1 MPLRLPQPV
10 RAEIELLP
18 MPHTSRK
25 PGPRAILPYYNCL
38 SMNIELREPKTA
50 DDFARY
56 YDLRWRILREPWTQ
70 DRESSKDEHE
80 ALAVHLMAW
89 NQNKLLGVGR
99 LHFNAPEEAQIRY
112 MAVEESY
119 AGRGVGTVILEELEV
134 RAKRAG
140 ATRIVANARETALS
154 FYKNNGYRSIE
165 RADTLFETLPHWRV
179 FKTC

>member
-1 MPLRLPQPV
+1 ML
-10 RAEIELLP
+10 
-18 MPHTSRK
+18 TSPCSKTGTR
-25 PGPRAILPYYNCL
+25 GIHPYYNCL

-89 NQNKLLGVGR
+89 ADNKLVGVGR
-99 LHFNAPEEAQIRY
+99 LHFNDPEEAQIRY
-112 MAVEESY
+112 MAVEESC
-119 AGRGVGTVILEELEV
+119 AGRGVGTIILAELEG

-140 ATRIVANARETALS
+140 ATHIVANARENALS
-154 FYKNNGYRSIE
+154 FYRKNGYQLID
-165 RADTLFETLPHWRV
+165 RADTLFESLVHWRV
-179 FKTC
+179 VKPVSTT